1 MKIEPDVRIV
11 LMHRTC
17 AEEGA
22 MSFKYKNNKEV
33 STCVLVFR
41 QHDRYILVNEN
52 RVILKNTSITFT

>member
-22 MSFKYKNNKEV
+22 MSFKYETIKK
-33 STCVLVFR
+33 SVLVFWYFDNMTDIFLSMKIELYSR
-41 QHDRYILVNEN
+41 TQV
-52 RVILKNTSITFT
+52 